1 MLNILVDDLPGQGA
15 TSIIGKCEHLP
26 NFARARAHRFVMC
39 VRWRIPLTGRG
50 AGSSADRLPD
60 EKKVKKDEKKKNEEK
75 KKGSVK
81 KKTK

>member
-1 MLNILVDDLPGQGA
+1 MLSILVDDLPGQGA

-39 VRWRIPLTGRG
+39 VRWRIPLTGGG

-60 EKKVKKDEKKKNEEK
+60 EKNVKKDEKKKEK
-75 KKGSVK
+75 KKESVK